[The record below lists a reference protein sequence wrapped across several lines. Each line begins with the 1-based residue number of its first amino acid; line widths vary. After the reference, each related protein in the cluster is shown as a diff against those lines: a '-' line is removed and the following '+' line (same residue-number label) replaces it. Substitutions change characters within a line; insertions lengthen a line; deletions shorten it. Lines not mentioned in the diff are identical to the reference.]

1 MPRLK
6 STSRWQCPGNREMQ
20 EGSCTPP
27 FTPSQMRRE
36 ELDFMA
42 ADFPSLFLAGCETGP
57 QSHLATMRNQ
67 LQDAAHCVRLVEQ
80 REGISQPRSL
90 AYL

>member
-1 MPRLK
+1 MHP
-6 STSRWQCPGNREMQ
+6 PPPP
-20 EGSCTPP
+20 PP

-42 ADFPSLFLAGCETGP
+42 SDFPSLFLAGCETGP